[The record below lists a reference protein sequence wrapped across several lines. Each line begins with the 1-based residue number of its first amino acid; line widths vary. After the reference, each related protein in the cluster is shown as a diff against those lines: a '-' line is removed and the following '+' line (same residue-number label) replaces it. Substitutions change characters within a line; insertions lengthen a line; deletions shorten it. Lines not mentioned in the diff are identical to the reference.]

1 MFVARLS
8 DDVHLFSD
16 GKLNTDNRPY
26 VEFSAPK
33 STFHY
38 TPDENQRTLL
48 ENYSPMPDF
57 LLDGLSDEQKKIV
70 RDSHEAMRLTLE
82 ANIFRAKD
90 DYKNNIANR
99 VNVVR
104 DGVEAIDF
112 LFCRG
117 TYEGRDASEQPA
129 LVLMDLKLP
138 KLDGLQVLQLMRED
152 PRTEVIPV
160 VVLTT
165 SNEDE
170 DIVNSYRLG
179 ANSYI
184 RKPVDFT
191 RFLEA
196 VGQLGAYW
204 LLLNEVPPSMSQ

>member
-1 MFVARLS
+1 MADGTILLVEDNP
-8 DDVHLFSD
+8 DDEL
-16 GKLNTDNRPY
+16 
-26 VEFSAPK
+26 
-33 STFHY
+33 
-38 TPDENQRTLL
+38 
-48 ENYSPMPDF
+48 
-57 LLDGLSDEQKKIV
+57 
-70 RDSHEAMRLTLE
+70 LTL
-82 ANIFRAKD
+82 RALN
-90 DYKNNIANR
+90 KNNIANG

-104 DGVEAIDF
+104 DGVEAVDY

-117 TYEGRDASEQPA
+117 VYEGRDSAEQPA
-129 LVLMDLKLP
+129 LVLLDLKLP

-152 PRTEVIPV
+152 PRTEIIPV

-184 RKPVDFT
+184 RKPVDST

-196 VGQLGAYW
+196 VGRLGVYW
-204 LLLNEVPPSMSQ
+204 LFLNEVPPRISR